1 MLSEGSGKARQAAEL
16 SQSVKAVRAPG
27 EQLMNIALMADVK
40 NEPVFFCVEHTLNC
54 ERQLHNA
61 KIRRQMPAGLAD
73 MTNQKIPDLPAEL
86 RLLCVGPVPEDPLWC
101 EFSLKSYV
109 PLCEGQSPSRFP

>member
-1 MLSEGSGKARQAAEL
+1 MSGDESVGNALRRVRKARQAAEL
-16 SQSVKAVRAPG
+16 SQSAKAVRAPG

-40 NEPVFFCVEHTLNC
+40 NEPVFFCVEHTLNR

-73 MTNQKIPDLPAEL
+73 MTNQKIADLPAEL
-86 RLLCVGPVPEDPLWC
+86 RLLCVGQRQKIRSGVNFL
-101 EFSLKSYV
+101 
-109 PLCEGQSPSRFP
+109 